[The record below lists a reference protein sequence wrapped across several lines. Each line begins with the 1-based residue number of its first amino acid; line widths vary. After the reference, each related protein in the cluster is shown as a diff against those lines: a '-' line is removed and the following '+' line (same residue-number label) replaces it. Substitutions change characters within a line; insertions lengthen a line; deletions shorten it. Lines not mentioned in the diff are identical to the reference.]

1 LEELSYEQ
9 IGVDDSGIAK
19 IRIASVSVFVRTNQS
34 TLSMK
39 VNSMAIGKYE
49 CSAKNEHGS
58 ASGTVEL
65 RVLNATR
72 VVAFPR
78 DQTIVAGQTI
88 YLPCDVLH
96 DPQLKPRVCYEK

>member
-1 LEELSYEQ
+1 MQ
-9 IGVDDSGIAK
+9 A
-19 IRIASVSVFVRTNQS
+19 
-34 TLSMK
+34 
-39 VNSMAIGKYE
+39 NSMAIGKYE
-49 CSAKNEHGS
+49 CSAKNDHG
-58 ASGTVEL
+58 AAVGNVEL

-96 DPQLKPRVCYEK
+96 DPQLKPRVGHENQLYLTNTQSQVTWLIDGVPISQAQYAEGHYEMTR